1 MPGDVAHNSSCK
13 GNGKFAG
20 VLYYLLGARLGEL
33 MIIGLRDCPCAES
46 IPGDPRLWG
55 KIY

>member
-13 GNGKFAG
+13 GNGKFAE